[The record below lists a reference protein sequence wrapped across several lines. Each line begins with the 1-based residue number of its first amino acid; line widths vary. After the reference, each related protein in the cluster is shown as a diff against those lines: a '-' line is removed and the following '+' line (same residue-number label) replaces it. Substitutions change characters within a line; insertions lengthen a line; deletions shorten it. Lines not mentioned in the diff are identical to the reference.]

1 MYEHVLNIFFY
12 FFCQAYYLLGSG
24 IIMQLINNIKNFNTK
39 YKNPVITIGNFD
51 GVHLGHQALLHE
63 VIEKADELNGTSM
76 AMTFEPHPM
85 RVLKSDR
92 YLPLITLYEQKIEL
106 IEKSGIDVLIC
117 LPFNREFASIT
128 ADDFI
133 DNLLLETIGIKA
145 IVVGKDYTFGKGRVG
160 NINLLKKYASEKGF
174 EVIVSNWIPVS
185 GNCPARISSTKIRE
199 LVLDGKIEEA
209 RQLLGRF
216 YQIRGMVVPGRD
228 RGGRLL
234 GCPTANINLKDEL
247 CPKMGVYAVIV
258 ECLNYKYK
266 GVANI
271 GYSPTFTD
279 QQFTVEV
286 HILNFN
292 ENIYEQQIR
301 VNFIKRIRNEK
312 KFSTINELSKQI
324 KKDIKKEDEL
334 LPDS

>member
-1 MYEHVLNIFFY
+1 MR
-12 FFCQAYYLLGSG
+12 
-24 IIMQLINNIKNFNTK
+24 LINNIKNFNTK

-117 LPFNREFASIT
+117 LPFNRQFASIA

-133 DNLLLETIGIKA
+133 DNLLLDTIGIKA
-145 IVVGKDYTFGKGRVG
+145 ILVGKDYTFGKNRVG
-160 NINLLKKYASEKGF
+160 NINLLKKHASQKGF

-185 GNCPARISSTKIRE
+185 GNCPLRISSTKIRK

-216 YQIRGMVVPGRD
+216 YQIRGVVVPGRN

-234 GCPTANINLKDEL
+234 GCPTANINLRDEL

-279 QQFTVEV
+279 QRFTVEV

-292 ENIYEQQIR
+292 ENIYKQQIR
-301 VNFIKRIRNEK
+301 VNFIKHIRDEK
-312 KFSTINELSKQI
+312 KFSNINELSKQI
-324 KKDIKKEDEL
+324 KKDIKKADEL